1 MATRIY
7 LDHAATTPILPAAAE
22 AIRAACDI
30 WANPSSA
37 HAEGRA
43 VRAAMED
50 ARRRIADALG
60 WDGALIFTSGA
71 TEAIE
76 IVLRRAKAG
85 PRIVSA
91 IEHPAVLR
99 GAADARQVAAR
110 RDGTL
115 DLADLDAALAGAE
128 RPLVAVQSVNNE
140 TGVVHP
146 LGDIAAR
153 VKAVGGLLLADCA
166 QSAGKLPLPQADFI
180 AVAAHK
186 FGGPPGIGALLVRD
200 TAALEA
206 VGGQEGGL
214 RPGTAAVPMI
224 MGFAAAAEA
233 DHRWYAEAER
243 LRARLDAG
251 VLAAGGAVVAEAA
264 PRIATIAGYRMPG
277 VPAAAQMMQLDL
289 AGIAVS
295 AGSACS
301 SGSLK
306 TSHVLAAMGMSE
318 EEAREVIRVSFGPQ
332 TVRGR
337 HRRPARRM
345 AQALRAPPRRV
356 TIYLDY
362 QATTP
367 LAPEALAAMRPWLED
382 KFANP
387 HSPHKLGRE
396 AAATVEV
403 ARERIVEK
411 LGPGREALLHLGG
424 DRGGELGAEGRWRRV
439 RSSPSP
445 PSMPACST
453 RPNGWRAKDAR
464 SISSPSDAT
473 DSSISIWCAS
483 G

>member
-1 MATRIY
+1 MPDRIY
-7 LDHAATTPILPAAAE
+7 LDHAATTPILPAAAA
-22 AIRAACDI
+22 AIGTACAA

-43 VRAAMED
+43 ARAAMEE
-50 ARRRIADALG
+50 ARRRIAAAFGCEFGLV
-60 WDGALIFTSGA
+60 FTSGA

-76 IVLRRAKAG
+76 IVLRRARAG
-85 PRIVSA
+85 ARIVSA
-91 IEHPAVLR
+91 VEHPAVLR
-99 GAADARQVAAR
+99 AAPEARQIAVKP
-110 RDGTL
+110 DGTL
-115 DLADLDAALAGAE
+115 DLADLDSALAGAE

-153 VKAVGGLLLADCA
+153 VKAAGGLLLADCA

-186 FGGPPGIGALLVRD
+186 LGGPPGIGALLVRD
-200 TAALEA
+200 TGLIEA

-233 DHRWYAEAER
+233 DHGWYAYAER

-251 VLAAGGAVVAEAA
+251 ILEAGGAVIAEAA

-306 TSHVLAAMGMSE
+306 TSHVLTAMGMSE
-318 EEAREVIRVSFGPQ
+318 AEAREVIRVSFGPSTSESEIDALLAQ
-332 TVRGR
+332 WRTLF
-337 HRRPARRM
+337 ARR
-345 AQALRAPPRRV
+345 RA
-356 TIYLDY
+356 
-362 QATTP
+362 A
-367 LAPEALAAMRPWLED
+367 
-382 KFANP
+382 
-387 HSPHKLGRE
+387 
-396 AAATVEV
+396 
-403 ARERIVEK
+403 
-411 LGPGREALLHLGG
+411 
-424 DRGGELGAEGRWRRV
+424 
-439 RSSPSP
+439 
-445 PSMPACST
+445 
-453 RPNGWRAKDAR
+453 
-464 SISSPSDAT
+464 
-473 DSSISIWCAS
+473 
-483 G
+483 